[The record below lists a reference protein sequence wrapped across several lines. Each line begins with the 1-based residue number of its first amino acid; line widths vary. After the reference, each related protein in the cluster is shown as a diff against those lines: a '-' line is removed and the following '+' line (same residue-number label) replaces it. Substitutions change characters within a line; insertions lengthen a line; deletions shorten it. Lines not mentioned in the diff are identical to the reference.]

1 MAADTIGT
9 REASDYSI
17 LENPLYKMSMI
28 RYKMKKL
35 GDNLE
40 EDPVI
45 ENFSKITIG
54 EINGSLDKISKEIIR
69 STATDDK
76 ISDFKRNLGEW
87 IDSLSDM
94 IPEKIEDIKTLKK
107 EAMRVIDKQYE
118 ATKRKC
124 SQGSI
129 FTKKGFSTRL
139 DAVKQ
144 VEAKA
149 KEAARTAASASTRVA
164 QTHKPQQRGRGL
176 GRA

>member
-69 STATDDK
+69 ATATDDK

-94 IPEKIEDIKTLKK
+94 IPEKIEDIKALKTS
-107 EAMRVIDKQYE
+107 YY
-118 ATKRKC
+118 
-124 SQGSI
+124 SI
-129 FTKKGFSTRL
+129 FI
-139 DAVKQ
+139 
-144 VEAKA
+144 
-149 KEAARTAASASTRVA
+149 
-164 QTHKPQQRGRGL
+164 
-176 GRA
+176 